1 MSDSEPASPGMLPPG
16 AIPVK
21 NPRVAVQVVMRR
33 ERLANRWQTE
43 RWIVADV
50 LPADERRE
58 AGEDEQVF
66 GGFELGL
73 FPDEA
78 ENYYLNVT
86 APDPRIFVMWRLEDD
101 GPQPQA
107 VTVSYGEAARWLDS
121 SEQVDGVPMPAPV
134 RQWVEEYVTL
144 HYQPEP
150 KKRRRPRSFVEPA
163 KRAVDEEGGG

>member
-1 MSDSEPASPGMLPPG
+1 MSDPERASPGSLPPG

-21 NPRVAVQVVMRR
+21 NPHVAVQVVMRR

-43 RWIVADV
+43 RWVLADV
-50 LPADERRE
+50 LPADESRE
-58 AGEDEQVF
+58 AGADERVF
-66 GGFELGL
+66 PGFELGL

-86 APDPRIFVMWRLEDD
+86 APDPRIFVMWRLEEEE
-101 GPQPQA
+101 PRPQA

-121 SEQVDGVPMPAPV
+121 SEQVDGVSMPAPV
-134 RQWVEEYVTL
+134 RHWVEEYVTL

-163 KRAVDEEGGG
+163 KRATEGEGGA